1 MNLKKYHISCILLL
15 FLASLP
21 VTRVFAQQTLVDVK
35 IDVAFILIGEQTML
49 NLSVTT
55 DKDKQ
60 VIIPLPPRTLIDGVE
75 VLNITP
81 PDTTDIKNNR
91 ITISYDLLITSFDS
105 ALYLL
110 PAFIAIDGLDTLYSN
125 QVALK
130 VSSPDVDLE
139 NPEVY
144 YDIKNIWRPPFV
156 ISDYFAIIYGILF
169 TLFLICVI
177 GYFVQR
183 MRNRPKKTAEDVK
196 EAPKLPPHEQ
206 AMKELKEIREQKLW
220 QQGRNKEYFTEITDT
235 LRRYITSRYG
245 KSAMEKTS
253 TEILEILR
261 DEEPGNKEVYDTLKQ
276 ILILSDFVK
285 FAKLHP
291 LPDENEISMFN
302 ANLFVEQTKR
312 EEIVA
317 PKPDGD
323 NAVDDS
329 VYAGATKGKA
339 VGYKHD
345 EGESNVDETNKND
358 NPINK

>member
-1 MNLKKYHISCILLL
+1 MNLKKYHILCILVL

-21 VTRVFAQQTLVDVK
+21 GTGSYAQQTLVDVK
-35 IDVAFILIGEQTML
+35 IDVADILIGEQTML
-49 NLSVTT
+49 HLSVTT

-60 VIIPLPPRTLIDGVE
+60 VIIPLPPKMLMDGVE

-91 ITISYDLLITSFDS
+91 ITINYDLVITSFDS
-105 ALYLL
+105 SLYLL
-110 PAFIAIDGLDTLYSN
+110 PPFFAIDGADTLFSR

-130 VSSPDVDLE
+130 VSSPDVDIE
-139 NPEVY
+139 NPEEY
-144 YDIKNIWRPPFV
+144 YDIKDVWRPPFV
-156 ISDYFAIIYGILF
+156 LADYYALIYGILF

-183 MRNRPKKTAEDVK
+183 MRNRPEKGKVVKDV
-196 EAPKLPPHEQ
+196 PKLPPHVQ

-220 QQGRNKEYFTEITDT
+220 QQGHNKEYYTEITDT
-235 LRRYITSRYG
+235 LRRYITSRYD
-245 KSAMEKTS
+245 KSVMEKTS
-253 TEILEILR
+253 SEILEILR

-276 ILILSDFVK
+276 ILNLSDFVK

-312 EEIVA
+312 EVIVA
-317 PKPDGD
+317 PEPEED
-323 NAVDDS
+323 NAEEGKVS
-329 VYAGATKGKA
+329 KGGSNERA
-339 VGYKHD
+339 DGYSSYR
-345 EGESNVDETNKND
+345 GDETDKND
-358 NPINK
+358 EPTNK